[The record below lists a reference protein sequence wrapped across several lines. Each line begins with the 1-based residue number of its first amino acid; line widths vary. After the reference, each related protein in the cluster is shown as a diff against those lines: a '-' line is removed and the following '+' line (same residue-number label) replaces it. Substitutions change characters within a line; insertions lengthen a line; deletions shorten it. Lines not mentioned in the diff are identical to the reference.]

1 MARDD
6 VEAAYFALLRARD
19 DVSDLQRYREYLDD
33 ETRRLRRSTAEADAL
48 SGQVAPRLRR
58 RLLHTDAPLAEA
70 VKGRLEVIHDERRWV
85 DAQLEAA
92 EAYVTECESEHDRL
106 RRTA

>member
-6 VEAAYFALLRARD
+6 AEAAYFALLRARD
-19 DVSDLQRYREYLDD
+19 DVSDLQRYQEYLED
-33 ETRRLRRSTAEADAL
+33 EARRLRRSTSEADAL
-48 SGQVAPRLRR
+48 STQAPPRLRR

-70 VKGRLEVIHDERRWV
+70 IKGRLEAIADELRWLP
-85 DAQLEAA
+85 DQLAAAQE
-92 EAYVTECESEHDRL
+92 YVAECEREHERL